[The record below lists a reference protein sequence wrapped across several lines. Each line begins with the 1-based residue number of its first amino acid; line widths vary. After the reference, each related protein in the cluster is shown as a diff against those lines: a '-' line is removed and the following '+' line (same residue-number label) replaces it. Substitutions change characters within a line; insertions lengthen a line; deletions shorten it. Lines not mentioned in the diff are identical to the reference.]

1 LNELNLKIGSKY
13 LNLWEIVYQISKL
26 KEEINE
32 FVYYIFKI
40 SVDEKE
46 NIEKYIEL
54 DIPYLFFNKLIFFLL
69 P

>member
-1 LNELNLKIGSKY
+1 LNELKLKIGSKY